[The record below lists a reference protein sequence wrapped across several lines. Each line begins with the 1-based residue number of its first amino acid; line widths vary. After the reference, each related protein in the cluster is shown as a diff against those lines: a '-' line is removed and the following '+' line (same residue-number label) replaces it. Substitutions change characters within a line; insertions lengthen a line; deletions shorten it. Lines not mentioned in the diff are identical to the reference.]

1 MGQFDATLAFAN
13 AFRCPSCVPDIVVSV
28 DVNGGA
34 GLTVHHASNC
44 VATDDQIAAAATA
57 TAQRLS
63 DDMDQAIL
71 LMQEAPTGD

>member
-13 AFRCPSCVPDIVVSV
+13 AFRCPSCVPDIVVSL
-28 DVNGGA
+28 DEDGRA
-34 GLTVHHASNC
+34 GLTVHHTDAC
-44 VATDDQIAAAATA
+44 VATDDQIKDAATV

-71 LMQEAPTGD
+71 LMQELD